1 MIYLDYAA
9 TTPIHPQV
17 MEVLQQVSTRYYG
30 NASSLHDIGSNARQ
44 VLDASTKV
52 IAQSISQTPGDVVF
66 TSGATEANFLAIQ
79 ALLDGRNDDRR
90 EIISSQM
97 EHSSVINVLRRLES
111 QGYEIRWVD
120 VHENGLLNLE
130 HFEDLISKQ
139 TALVSIQHVNSELGV
154 IQPLEKI
161 SKLIAGKDIRF
172 HSDCVQSF
180 GKLPLNPENWGL
192 DALTISA
199 HKIHGPKGVGAL
211 WMRKEV
217 DWKPLFE
224 DPDQR
229 KAIRFGTS
237 NVPGIAAF
245 ATAAKLNIQQM
256 EDAREQVAQFRTA
269 LIDGLSK
276 LPYEVVIEG
285 SADSQSPFILGARFP
300 GIEGQFLML
309 ECSQQGLAIST
320 GSACQV
326 GSDRPNRTMK
336 ALGRSDE
343 EAREFVRLSFG
354 RDVKEHHIPE
364 IIEKIDSILNR
375 HFKKVHRPKE
385 LNPN

>member
-52 IAQSISQTPGDVVF
+52 IAQSIRQTPGDVVF

-130 HFEDLISKQ
+130 HFEELISEH

-154 IQPLEKI
+154 IQPLDKI
-161 SKLIAGKDIRF
+161 GKLIAGKDIRF

-192 DALTISA
+192 DALTVSA

-256 EDAREQVAQFRTA
+256 EDVHEQVAQFRA
-269 LIDGLSK
+269 SLIDGLSK

-285 SADSQSPFILGARFP
+285 KRRFT
-300 GIEGQFLML
+300 IALYLVLDFRE
-309 ECSQQGLAIST
+309 SK
-320 GSACQV
+320 GS
-326 GSDRPNRTMK
+326 
-336 ALGRSDE
+336 
-343 EAREFVRLSFG
+343 F
-354 RDVKEHHIPE
+354 
-364 IIEKIDSILNR
+364 
-375 HFKKVHRPKE
+375 
-385 LNPN
+385 